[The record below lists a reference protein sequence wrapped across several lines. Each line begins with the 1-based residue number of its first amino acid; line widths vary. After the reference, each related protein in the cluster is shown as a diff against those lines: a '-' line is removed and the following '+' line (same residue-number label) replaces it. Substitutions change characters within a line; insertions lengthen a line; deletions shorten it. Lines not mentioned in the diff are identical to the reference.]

1 MESVISSFADLLDG
15 HDAKK
20 SGIALV
26 KHGEILSPPHLGAPN
41 SETNEPA
48 QNGQEQEQ
56 RDTATRRARRTT
68 RRRLVKAMKAKRRDN
83 AALAAGSRTILA
95 MYEHASEA
103 FSMYQPKDGEV
114 QSFRRVLGC
123 GTLLGSVT
131 PAIRTSETQSVIHG
145 GLTHCGSVWACPEC
159 SAKIQ
164 ARRAEENLTAIKWAL
179 AQGYR
184 ISMITLTAT
193 HNKSERLNGLM
204 KRFVGAYAR
213 FGRSKTMKRVRERV
227 GYVGCIRA
235 MEMTYGVSGWHYHAH
250 VLYITESDSMKAF
263 STDLRDAWLRALESE
278 HVFDSG
284 DERAARAARDHAF
297 HVEDMF
303 VDDVDDSQCVSV
315 ADYLAK
321 SASDWEAGI
330 FDENIIRGER
340 EKGLAAETAM
350 MNTKLGRR
358 QNRTPFQLLRDAILV
373 DPDDRERD
381 AEYMRDAALF
391 VEYALAT
398 KGKKQIFWSRG
409 LKKKVGIT
417 DVSDENLAEETE
429 ENGAIIYG
437 LTREHWRVLR
447 RDGWMGEYLRDVA
460 SQGSRAVTQAYF
472 DTMFPADRLPRV
484 LDARTTRRI
493 WEAEKA
499 ARQAAAARYRAGR
512 DMVLTADEK
521 RAVFIDAHPYS
532 REAEQARNAA
542 RQRTAA
548 ARLQNKRRSTG
559 VEYLHQTSFGFAFDE
574 TLEKTVE

>member
-41 SETNEPA
+41 NETTEPA
-48 QNGQEQEQ
+48 QNGQEQEE

-68 RRRLVKAMKAKRRDN
+68 RRRLMKAMKGKRRDN
-83 AALAAGSRTILA
+83 AALAAGSRAVLT
-95 MYEHASEA
+95 MYEHAPEA

-131 PAIRTSETQSVIHG
+131 PAIRTSETKSVIHG

-159 SAKIQ
+159 AAKIQ
-164 ARRAEENLTAIKWAL
+164 TRRAGENLTAIKWAL
-179 AQGYR
+179 AQGYHV
-184 ISMITLTAT
+184 SMMTLTAT
-193 HNKSERLNGLM
+193 HNQSERLTGLM
-204 KRFVGAYAR
+204 KRFVSAYAR
-213 FGRSKTMKRVRERV
+213 LGRSKTMKRVREGV
-227 GYVGCIRA
+227 GYIGCIRA
-235 MEMTYGVSGWHYHAH
+235 MEMTYGHSGWHYHAH
-250 VLYITESDSMKAF
+250 VLYITENESMKAF
-263 STDLRDAWLRALESE
+263 QADLRDAWLRALESE

-303 VDDVDDSQCVSV
+303 ANGVDESQCVSV

-321 SASDWEAGI
+321 AASDWEAGL
-330 FDENIIRGER
+330 FDEDAIREGR

-350 MNTKLGRR
+350 MNTKLGKSS
-358 QNRTPFQLLRDAILV
+358 NRTPFQLLRDAILV
-373 DPDDRERD
+373 NPDDRDRD

-391 VEYALAT
+391 IEYALAT
-398 KGKKQIFWSRG
+398 KGKKQIFWSKG
-409 LKKKVGIT
+409 LKKMVGIT
-417 DVSDENLAEETE
+417 DVSDEKLVEETE

-447 RDGWMGEYLRDVA
+447 RDGWVGEYLRDVA

-542 RQRTAA
+542 RQRAAA

-559 VEYLHQTSFGFAFDE
+559 VEYLHQTSLGFAFDE
-574 TLEKTVE
+574 ALEKAVE

>member
-1 MESVISSFADLLDG
+1 MESANCSFVDLIDG
-15 HDAKK
+15 HDAIVTG
-20 SGIALV
+20 SALV
-26 KHGEILSPPHLGAPN
+26 NHGEILSPPHLGAPKI
-41 SETNEPA
+41 EALEPA
-48 QNGQEQEQ
+48 QNGQEQEE

-68 RRRLVKAMKAKRRDN
+68 RRRLIKAMKAKRRDN
-83 AALAAGSRTILA
+83 TALAAGSRTILV
-95 MYEHASEA
+95 MYEHAPEL
-103 FSMYQPKDGEV
+103 FSSYQPKDGEV

-131 PAIRTSETQSVIHG
+131 PAIRTSETKSVIHG

-159 SAKIQ
+159 AAKIQ
-164 ARRAEENLTAIKWAL
+164 ARRAEENLLAIKWAL
-179 AQGYR
+179 GQGYHV
-184 ISMITLTAT
+184 SMITLTAT
-193 HNKSERLNGLM
+193 HNRSERLKALM

-213 FGRSKTMKRVRERV
+213 LGRSKTMKRVRESV
-227 GYVGCIRA
+227 GYIGCIRA

-250 VLYITESDSMKAF
+250 VLYFTENESMKAF

-303 VDDVDDSQCVSV
+303 ANGVDDSQCVSV

-321 SASDWEAGI
+321 AASDWEAGL
-330 FDENIIRGER
+330 FDEDAIREER

-358 QNRTPFQLLRDAILV
+358 QNRTPFQLLCDAILV

-391 VEYALAT
+391 IEYALAT
-398 KGKKQIFWSRG
+398 KGKKQIFWSKG
-409 LKKKVGIT
+409 LKKMVGIT
-417 DVSDENLAEETE
+417 DVSDEKLVEETE
-429 ENGAIIYG
+429 EDGAIIYG

-447 RDGWMGEYLRDVA
+447 REGWVGEYLRDVA

-512 DMVLTADEK
+512 DMVLTPEEK
-521 RAVFIDAHPYS
+521 TAMFVDAHPYS
-532 REAEQARNAA
+532 DDAERERVAA
-542 RQRTAA
+542 RARAA
-548 ARLQNKRRSTG
+548 AAKLQVERRSTG
-559 VEYLHQTSFGFAFDE
+559 VEYSHQGSFDFAFDAA
-574 TLEKTVE
+574 LEKTVE